1 MVGRVS
7 GMAQELAGQARSV
20 AEMQGAL
27 DAMERETGHLAAMAE
42 KNGAAAGELSSRIRA
57 LDGGINRFLSGG

>member
-1 MVGRVS
+1 V
-7 GMAQELAGQARSV
+7 
-20 AEMQGAL
+20 QGAL
-27 DAMERETGHLAAMAE
+27 GAMERETGHLAAMAE